1 MSDTALQD
9 PALPT
14 YDAPPSSAGRSSP
27 HGVEQTQAPEPISD
41 ELKARLDKVIYSDIG
56 ITTLLTRLKQS
67 VASAKDFS
75 TFLKKRGSL
84 EEEHAQ
90 GLRKLSRVISDAS
103 QRTENRQGTYSSSYK
118 DIHRLQERMVD
129 HGLQFA
135 VSLQQM
141 ADDLHELAGN
151 IERGRKQWKQTG
163 LAAEKKVVDAESS
176 AEKAKAKYES
186 LAEQYDRVRTGDKQ
200 GGKFGLKGH
209 KSAAQHEEEL
219 LRKVQNADSDYA
231 SKVQAA
237 QAARQELVSTHRPQ
251 AVLNL
256 QQLIAECDSGLTL
269 QQQKFAT
276 FSEKLLLGQG
286 LCVSPLPTDDGSFA
300 PKSLAQIVR
309 QVDNQKDLH
318 EFILSH
324 EGNPGAVASEKIQY
338 ERHPTLGG
346 SGVAGAAGAAAA
358 ATVSQPSSQ
367 NKRSSIMPQAFTSTS
382 QHNLASPAPQQ
393 PPPGDRLPQ
402 SPYPPE
408 KTFTPPPAG
417 TPPYPVSN
425 PPAPEAPPKVL
436 VPMAGPNASDRNFQ
450 ANLPPL
456 KPVFGVS
463 LNDLYARD
471 GTAVP
476 FIVYQCFQAVELF
489 GLDMEGIYRL
499 SGSAT
504 HISHMKAV
512 FDNGESDFSRTMDIS
527 LTLILLDSSQV
538 DFTNPE
544 NFYHD
549 VNSVAGLAKQ
559 FFRDLPDPLFTSQF
573 YHQFID
579 AARFDDDI
587 QRRDS
592 LHALINSLPDAH
604 YATLRAIILH
614 LNKIQEHY
622 TQNRMNA
629 GNLAICFGPT
639 LMGANSGGNIADA
652 GWQVRV
658 IETILNNTFQIFD
671 DD

>member
-1 MSDTALQD
+1 MSDTAPPEPTAL
-9 PALPT
+9 PALS
-14 YDAPPSSAGRSSP
+14 DAPPSSAGRSSAGYSGAVDQQP
-27 HGVEQTQAPEPISD
+27 QAAISD
-41 ELKARLDKVIYSDIG
+41 ELKARLDKVIYSEIG

-67 VASAKDFS
+67 VASARDFS
-75 TFLKKRGSL
+75 TFLKKRGTL

-90 GLRKLSRVISDAS
+90 GLRKLSRAVNDAA
-103 QRTENRQGTYSSSYK
+103 QRTENRQGTYSASYK
-118 DIHRLQERMVD
+118 DIHHLQERMAD
-129 HGLQFA
+129 HGLQFS

-141 ADDLHELAGN
+141 ADDLHELATN

-163 LAAEKKVVDAESS
+163 LAAEKKVTDAESQ

-186 LAEQYDRVRTGDKQ
+186 FAEQYDRVRTGDKQ

-209 KSAAQHEEEL
+209 KSAAQHEEDL
-219 LRKVQNADSDYA
+219 LRKVQHADSDYA

-251 AVLNL
+251 AVHHL

-286 LCVSPLPTDDGSFA
+286 LCVSPMKTENGTLA
-300 PKSLAQIVR
+300 VKSLAEVVR

-318 EFILSH
+318 EFILGH
-324 EGNPGAVASEKIQY
+324 EGNPGAVSGPEVKY

-346 SGVAGAAGAAAA
+346 GTAAPAAP
-358 ATVSQPSSQ
+358 SQSSTQ
-367 NKRSSIMPQAFTSTS
+367 AKRQSSLPQSFS
-382 QHNLASPAPQQ
+382 QHNVSSPASQ
-393 PPPGDRLPQ
+393 PPPSTTDRFQPL
-402 SPYPPE
+402 PYPIQSEPAPA
-408 KTFTPPPAG
+408 PPSQ
-417 TPPYPVSN
+417 PPYPVSG
-425 PPAPEAPPKVL
+425 PPAQEPAPAAIAAAPA
-436 VPMAGPNASDRNFQ
+436 PMLGGTAPLMPGPPPMDKATLQSS
-450 ANLPPL
+450 LPPL

-463 LNDLYARD
+463 LDDLYARD

-476 FIVYQCFQAVELF
+476 FLVYQCFQAVELF
-489 GLDMEGIYRL
+489 GLEMEGIYRL
-499 SGSAT
+499 SGSAN
-504 HISHMKAV
+504 HINHMKAV
-512 FDNGESDFSRTMDIS
+512 FDN
-527 LTLILLDSSQV
+527 DSSQV

-549 VNSVAGLAKQ
+549 VNSVAGLVKQ

-573 YHQFID
+573 YSQFID
-579 AARFDDDI
+579 AARIDDDI

-592 LHALINSLPDAH
+592 CHALINSLPDAH
-604 YATLRAIILH
+604 YATLRAVILH
-614 LNKIQEHY
+614 LNKVQEHY
-622 TQNRMNA
+622 TSNRMNA